1 LTSRGGFRNFLM
13 LRLDMSCSRQRKLN
27 PALRA
32 CAATM
37 VLVWLAAT
45 GFCSLDSQFGH
56 GESGGG
62 QHVERDAHHEDE
74 AVPSSAESGH
84 SHDSD
89 KNSGDEHSCC
99 ISLKATPQFASSTL
113 LTKPDFG
120 KPLSFGFLSLT
131 QTRTFVEREA
141 PCSRQPPERKWVFTL
156 EVCLGP
162 AFRSH
167 APPLLS

>member
-1 LTSRGGFRNFLM
+1 
-13 LRLDMSCSRQRKLN
+13 MSCLRQRKLN
-27 PALRA
+27 PAFRT
-32 CAATM
+32 CAAAM

-45 GFCSLDSQFGH
+45 GLCSLDSQFGH
-56 GESGGG
+56 VESGGG
-62 QHVERDAHHEDE
+62 QHVERDVRHEDE

-89 KNSGDEHSCC
+89 KNRNSGDERSCC
-99 ISLKATPQFASSTL
+99 ASLKATPQFASSML

-120 KPLSFGFLSLT
+120 KSLSFGFLSLT
-131 QTRTFVEREA
+131 QMRTFLEREA

-162 AFRSH
+162 AFRSL